1 MRFQLKFVHVEG
13 RHESAVETYAA
24 TRRAPMTLALSGT
37 PEGMLVSLFIKP
49 RATLLALGAA
59 AAIAYVGAG
68 LGLSWWF
75 ARAPHNR
82 IHVADVMLPWR
93 WSTLR
98 DLRGQM
104 FSAQGVEALRRR
116 DYAYGFFLV
125 RRGLASHPDDAA
137 SRLALAEMLAK
148 ARDYEGVRQA
158 VLPQL
163 AFAPVPRPLLALLM
177 TEALRVDDA
186 ATVAECGERLAANPA
201 SAADHQWLQL
211 RRASALLALRRP
223 ADALTALADPAF
235 QFSGDAADLKVAAL
249 CALER
254 APEAIALADALP
266 RAHTGEPQRRF
277 RLLARA
283 YRHAGKSAELAGTL
297 KDLIALE
304 PSSVESRLFA
314 IEQLW
319 AGGLR
324 EEAQRELDALLRR
337 VSAQPGAIAAI
348 VGRLGDDAAPPLI
361 QHCVNE
367 ARALGQPVEP
377 MLSTLAMSCVVAADW
392 AGAENAFAALFSTGR
407 RLTEIEM
414 HARDCLRATIDAGA
428 TGAAKANA
436 ELKTA
441 LDVNRLVLPSY
452 LRTATGLA
460 LAGRWE
466 AAQIVTEAALRYYPR
481 SFELQRRAA
490 EAREKAAASA
500 KAAPKPVEAAAPMI
514 ANRGPDLSKLNA
526 ASFTARL
533 NEHLERKEWDAA
545 ADLILAARR
554 TEPAWFGAIAP
565 ELDWQEAR
573 VAFGRED
580 RLRVTQMIGF
590 GLKQNRREVERAL
603 GFAREYRALGN
614 REAELALARKV
625 SEIAPESAVAQ
636 RYLAELEG
644 K

>member
-1 MRFQLKFVHVEG
+1 MRFQLKFVHAEG

-37 PEGMLVSLFIKP
+37 PEGMLVSVFIKP

-104 FSAQGVEALRRR
+104 FLAQGVEALRRG
-116 DYAYGFFLV
+116 DYAPGFFLV

-137 SRLALAEMLAK
+137 SRLVLAEMLAK
-148 ARDYEGVRQA
+148 ARDYEGVRQT

-163 AFAPVPRPLLALLM
+163 AFAPVPRPLLSVLI

-186 ATVAECGERLAANPA
+186 ATIAECGEQLATKPA

-211 RRASALLALRRP
+211 RRASALTTLGRP
-223 ADALTALADPAF
+223 ADALTVLAEPAF
-235 QFSGDAADLKVAAL
+235 ELSGDAADLKVAAL
-249 CALER
+249 CALGR
-254 APEAIALADALP
+254 APEAIALAEALP
-266 RAHTGEPQRRF
+266 SAHAGEPQRRF

-283 YRHAGKSAELAGTL
+283 YRHAGKPAELAAAL
-297 KDLIALE
+297 KDLIALD
-304 PSSVESRLFA
+304 PNSVESRLFA

-319 AGGLR
+319 AGDRR
-324 EEAQRELDALLRR
+324 EEARRELDALLQRI
-337 VSAQPGAIAAI
+337 SAQTGAIAA
-348 VGRLGDDAAPPLI
+348 VVARLGDDAAPPLI
-361 QHCVNE
+361 QRCIDE

-377 MLSTLAMSCVVAADW
+377 MLTTLAMSCVVAADW
-392 AGAENAFAALFSTGR
+392 AGARKAFAAIFETGR
-407 RLTEIEM
+407 RLTEVEM
-414 HARDCLRATIDAGA
+414 QARDCLRATIEAGA

-441 LDVNRLVLPSY
+441 LELNRLLLPSY
-452 LRTATGLA
+452 LRTAAGLA
-460 LAGRWE
+460 QAGRWE
-466 AAQIVTEAALRYYPR
+466 AAQIVTEAALKYFPR
-481 SFELQRRAA
+481 SFELQRRAT
-490 EAREKAAASA
+490 EAREKAAAIA
-500 KAAPKPVEAAAPMI
+500 KTAPKPPEATLPV

-545 ADLILAARR
+545 AELILAARR
-554 TEPAWFGAIAP
+554 AEPEWFGAIAA

-573 VAFGRED
+573 VAFGRGD

-590 GLKQNRREVERAL
+590 GLKRNRREVERAL

-614 REAELALARKV
+614 RDAELALARKV
-625 SEIAPESAVAQ
+625 IEIAPDSAAAQ